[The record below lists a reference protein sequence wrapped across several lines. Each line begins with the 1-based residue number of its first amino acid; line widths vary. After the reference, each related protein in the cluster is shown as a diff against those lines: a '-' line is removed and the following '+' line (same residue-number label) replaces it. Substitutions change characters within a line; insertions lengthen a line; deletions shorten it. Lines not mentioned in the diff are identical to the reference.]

1 MLKGRYDEGPHARA
15 QPPQVLVVDDEP
27 ANVRLVQAYLK
38 AEGFRVLE
46 AYSGAE
52 ALELVEQGGV
62 DLVLLDIRMPHM
74 DGFEVCRRIRKNP
87 ACARMPVVFLTAEF
101 NDADSEL
108 QGLEAGADEYLHK
121 PIQRR
126 ALVARVHNLIRL
138 ADAERDRRR
147 PASSPRARS
156 WPHRADRRRRR
167 PRDQQ
172 PLAFILSNLTSLKS
186 YVDDVKT
193 VIAAYRNS
201 PSSVAVDGGEIGFSR
216 RWTTSTR

>member
-1 MLKGRYDEGPHARA
+1 MLKGRYDEGPHRDQ

-38 AEGFRVLE
+38 AEGFRVLG

-52 ALELVEQGGV
+52 ALEQVEKGGV

-74 DGFEVCRRIRKNP
+74 DGFEVCRRIRQNP

-126 ALVARVHNLIRL
+126 
-138 ADAERDRRR
+138 
-147 PASSPRARS
+147 
-156 WPHRADRRRRR
+156 
-167 PRDQQ
+167 
-172 PLAFILSNLTSLKS
+172 
-186 YVDDVKT
+186 
-193 VIAAYRNS
+193 
-201 PSSVAVDGGEIGFSR
+201 EIGRASCR
-216 RWTTSTR
+216 ERV

>member
-1 MLKGRYDEGPHARA
+1 MLKGRYDEGPNARA
-15 QPPQVLVVDDEP
+15 QQPPQVLVVDDEP

-52 ALELVEQGGV
+52 ALEQVERGGV

-108 QGLEAGADEYLHK
+108 QGLEAGADEYQK
-121 PIQRR
+121 ISAGRWWPGAQP
-126 ALVARVHNLIRL
+126 IRL
-138 ADAERDRRR
+138 ADAELTGGWPHSWPRQKLAAIGQIAAAWPTRSTIRW
-147 PASSPRARS
+147 PSSSATSPR
-156 WPHRADRRRRR
+156 
-167 PRDQQ
+167 
-172 PLAFILSNLTSLKS
+172 
-186 YVDDVKT
+186 
-193 VIAAYRNS
+193 
-201 PSSVAVDGGEIGFSR
+201 
-216 RWTTSTR
+216 